1 MPRKAFI
8 ADLQKAVG
16 GVSIAGISDVQTG
29 NDDGEFSFVCLA
41 DGERLKMT
49 VLIPGMSLRTSSLS
63 PASANTL
70 TELSDYPSD
79 HMCMIFAPDNAP
91 ASVASTLN
99 TISDAAAGKTIP
111 QILELVSSR
120 LESTDNDGDQQMMDS
135 QEFDDFEGDEDDEYE
150 EEYFPGDE
158 DMLPRPLV
166 SDSTGSSRAGG
177 STEAT
182 AAFRRRVRRD
192 LLTAKFDGFKV
203 GYLGGLMDG
212 LGCYV
217 SLSIRIAKL
226 GISAEAMQAWQLE
239 PTEYLVAIFSYPS
252 GYKNMDDIKSFD
264 AAQTRRNFG
273 IRVGIST
280 SYKPT
285 MQEAI
290 QAFTVL
296 SKEDEKRREASQAN
310 DTQQLVVQP
319 KGFRNSFISRPLNE
333 LLEQRFHM
341 LLKYRYSGMPWSGAE
356 CFYNDQVLR
365 ASHTTHSAGSEDK
378 YYEPE
383 QVSTLYPGLVT
394 ADHIQDSLIAE
405 HSLPLV
411 GMQFVLRHFVRC
423 TEFCLICFSKMPDD
437 LQAIKPYVCD
447 NPLCLYQYMSLGFGP
462 SIEHEILSQPKVV
475 DLLISF
481 CYTSARLGRLRDFPS
496 GLSLA
501 VPPPKSNQ
509 DYTIVD
515 GNQHRYNPGMVQAAP
530 AQEIA
535 PPQQV
540 AVRARYNAATNE
552 LLFDDRNAPCPVVNA
567 NWIVLR
573 TEDAPDKAMHCRIL
587 DTSLYPSVRISEPI
601 IPIVGD
607 MTQQANYYG
616 RAGQPAPVPAK
627 PVPTS
632 GAPALKEFRPSNFYI
647 YSQNFDDLTDT
658 QKRQAISVLLDMLP
672 PIQDMKTYLLR
683 KAQSPLSSWVDRL
696 SPAALGI
703 LRWIIASNRACIV
716 QVDEEAEV
724 AGGRKGEDR
733 LYGMPGWAQFRFA
746 MGAPDKERR
755 FIQAVRGTSDRLH
768 LKYPTLFAWHGS
780 PMQNWHSIIRE
791 GLHYNETLHG
801 RAFGNG
807 VYHALDV
814 NTSLGYSGMGYGPCN
829 WPNSELK
836 VQQALALN
844 EIVNAPKEFTSSSPH
859 LVVPQLD
866 WIQTRYLFV
875 KTNVDYSST
884 ATIEKGSAPLECIM
898 QDPQM
903 TPKGTGG
910 SLVIPQHAISGSRR
924 PKPKP
929 TNVSQMTKHQA
940 TNANSPQNNK
950 RQKPTSGSQYDP
962 IEIDDDDDAA
972 SIATLDEDRAILVED
987 DDVYEV
993 QHNSLPTPNSVKDDK
1008 GKSRLGG
1015 FAAKLFGSASSK
1027 PLTDYVPGSL
1037 NYDTLPMLQMPAW
1050 ASPSATR
1057 CLMKDFKNLIIVQN
1071 STPPHE
1077 LGWHIDEDK
1086 MENMYQWIVELHS
1099 FDPKLPLAQD
1109 MKKKDVKSIVLEL
1122 RFGKEYPMSPPFV
1135 RVIRPRFLGFQQ
1147 GGGGHVTAGG
1157 AMCMQLLTNDG
1168 WSAVSSIES
1177 VLLQVRM
1184 AISSLE
1190 PKPARLENG
1199 GRLDYGVGEAVEAFI
1214 RACNVHGWT
1223 VPAGFREMALGGTP
1237 NADVHNPF

>member
-8 ADLQKAVG
+8 ADLQKAVAG
-16 GVSIAGISDVQTG
+16 GVSIAGITDVQTG
-29 NDDGEFSFVCLA
+29 NDDGEFTFMCLA
-41 DGERLKMT
+41 DGHKLKIS
-49 VLIPGMSLRTSSLS
+49 VLIP
-63 PASANTL
+63 
-70 TELSDYPSD
+70 ELSDYPSD

-91 ASVASTLN
+91 ACVASTLN
-99 TISDAAAGKTIP
+99 SLSDAAAGKSIP

-120 LESTDNDGDQQMMDS
+120 LESTDLDGDQQMLDS
-135 QEFDDFEGDEDDEYE
+135 QEFDDFDDEDEEYE

-158 DMLPRPLV
+158 DMMPRPLV
-166 SDSTGSSRAGG
+166 SSHSTTAPGG
-177 STEAT
+177 GFTEAT
-182 AAFRRRVRRD
+182 TAFRQRIRRD
-192 LLTAKFDGFKV
+192 LITAKRDGFKV
-203 GYLGGLMDG
+203 GHLGGLLEG
-212 LGCYV
+212 LSCYV
-217 SLSIRIAKL
+217 SLSVRIAKL
-226 GISAEAMQAWQLE
+226 GISEEAMQAWQLE
-239 PTEYLVAIFSYPS
+239 PTEYLIAILHYPA
-252 GYKNMDDIKSFD
+252 GYKTMDDLKSFD

-296 SKEDEKRREASQAN
+296 SKEEEKRRETSQAN
-310 DTQQLVVQP
+310 DSQQLVAMP

-356 CFYNDQVLR
+356 SFYNDQILR
-365 ASHTTHSAGSEDK
+365 PSHTTHAAGSEDK

-383 QVSTLYPGLVT
+383 QASTLYPSLVT
-394 ADHIQDSLIAE
+394 ADHIQDSTSAE

-475 DLLISF
+475 DLLLSF
-481 CYTSARLGRLRDFPS
+481 CYSSARLSRLRDFPS

-501 VPPPKSNQ
+501 VPPPESNEN
-509 DYTIVD
+509 YTVLD
-515 GNQHRYNPGMVQAAP
+515 TTGYRYAPPPPAPALAQTPSQNVVHQAA
-530 AQEIA
+530 IK
-535 PPQQV
+535 
-540 AVRARYNAATNE
+540 ARYNAATRE
-552 LLFDDRNAPCPVVNA
+552 LLFEDKNQPCPVMNA

-573 TEDAPDKAMHCRIL
+573 TDDSPDKPMHCRVL
-587 DTSLYPSVRISEPI
+587 DTSLYPSIRISEPVVPVI
-601 IPIVGD
+601 ADVAQP
-607 MTQQANYYG
+607 ANYYTG
-616 RAGQPAPVPAK
+616 RAGLAPQ
-627 PVPTS
+627 
-632 GAPALKEFRPSNFYI
+632 APAAPTQAPRAPPVKEFCVASFYV
-647 YSQNFDDLTDT
+647 YNQNFDDLSDV
-658 QKRQAISVLLDMLP
+658 QKRQAIAVLLDMLP
-672 PIQDMKTYLLR
+672 PVQEMKKYLLR

-716 QVDEEAEV
+716 QVDEEAEL
-724 AGGRKGEDR
+724 ANGRKTEDR

-755 FIQAVRGTSDRLH
+755 FIQAVRTTSDRLH

-791 GLHYNETLHG
+791 GLHFNDTLHG

-814 NTSLGYSGMGYGPCN
+814 NTSLGYSSMGYSAVT

-836 VQQALALN
+836 IQQALALN
-844 EIVNAPKEFTSSSPH
+844 EIVNAPKEFTSASPH

-875 KTNVDYSST
+875 KTNHDPTMAVSPD
-884 ATIEKGSAPLECIM
+884 KGTKPLEFLE
-898 QDPQM
+898 QDPGM
-903 TPKGTGG
+903 TPRGTGD
-910 SLVIPQHAISGSRR
+910 SLIIPIHAISGSRR
-924 PKPKP
+924 PKPKSS
-929 TNVSQMTKHQA
+929 NK
-940 TNANSPQNNK
+940 NK
-950 RQKPTSGSQYDP
+950 RQKATSGSQYDP

-972 SIATLDEDRAILVED
+972 SIATLDEDRALLED
-987 DDVYEV
+987 DEVY
-993 QHNSLPTPNSVKDDK
+993 QTQQDSLPTPISVKGDK
-1008 GKSRLGG
+1008 GKSKLGG
-1015 FAAKLFGSASSK
+1015 FVSKMFGSTSAPTPSK
-1027 PLTDYVPGSL
+1027 SLTDYVPGTL
-1037 NYDTLPMLQMPAW
+1037 DYKTLPMLQMPAW
-1050 ASPSATR
+1050 ATTSATKR
-1057 CLMKDFKNLIIVQN
+1057 LMRDFKELIMVQN
-1071 STPPHE
+1071 TTPPHE

-1086 MENMYQWIVELHS
+1086 MDNIYQWIIELHS
-1099 FDPKLPLAQD
+1099 FDPALPLAKD
-1109 MKKKDVKSIVLEL
+1109 MKSKDVKSIVLEL

-1184 AISSLE
+1184 AISSLD
-1190 PKPARLENG
+1190 PKPARLAG
-1199 GRLDYGVGEAVEAFI
+1199 GGPMDYGVGEAVEAFM
-1214 RACNVHGWT
+1214 RACNMHGWT
-1223 VPAGFREMALGGTP
+1223 VPVGFREMALGGSMTGDP
-1237 NADVHNPF
+1237 AHSF